1 MFTEKEIEKINRFL
15 SDQTFECDTNFLMG
29 ESNVYEFKYKFYVI
43 GTRKMI
49 SVGEYYDYIQVH
61 IEIINIEE
69 ELIPFYRIVGKGF
82 NKEELA
88 NIFFKKDYMF
98 IQKLS
103 KCVGEIM
110 TYFTGESDTRV
121 VIEDIILSD
130 ELYNKIMDI

>member
-1 MFTEKEIEKINRFL
+1 MDGIEKINKVL
-15 SDQTFECDTNFLMG
+15 LNQTFECDTNFLMG
-29 ESNVYEFKYKFYVI
+29 ESNVYEFEYKFYVI

-61 IEIINIEE
+61 IEILNIEE
-69 ELIPFYRIVGKGF
+69 EELIHFYRIVGNGF
-82 NKEELA
+82 NKEDLV

-103 KCVGEIM
+103 KCVGGVM